1 VRAVSENFLSQE
13 EIDALLKSQ
22 VVSEQETESEQEHQ
36 TSTPAGEEEDLTQ
49 EERDVL
55 GEIGNIS
62 MGSAA
67 TTLSDIVQHRVSIT
81 TPHVILS
88 NQKELFGSFVKPYVV
103 IDINYIEGLTGSNLL
118 LVGLT
123 DAAIIADL
131 MMGGT
136 GENVG
141 EELSE
146 MGLSAVSEAMNQMI
160 GSAATAMSNMFG
172 FPVVI
177 SPPRATVV
185 EFDKQ
190 ELEFDLNGN
199 AIAVVSF
206 KLVVG
211 NLIDSQIMQLI
222 PVKAAKEIVKYLL
235 APSAGDNRSPGATAE
250 DGDVEED
257 NGLED
262 FVPGSPSD
270 REIQP
275 KEIKDDTFSTRMA
288 SFTPGAGEDVER
300 GKNLDL
306 ILDVPLKVSVVLGR
320 CKKPIG
326 EVLKLVP
333 GTIVELD
340 SLADEPVD
348 ILVNGTLIAQGE
360 VVVVNEN
367 FGVQVN
373 NIISP
378 EERLRRLR
386 D

>member
-1 VRAVSENFLSQE
+1 MSENFLSQE

-22 VVSEQETESEQEHQ
+22 VVPEQETESKQEHQ
-36 TSTPAGEEEDLTQ
+36 TSTSAGEEEDLTR
-49 EERDVL
+49 EERDVI

-67 TTLSDIVQHRVSIT
+67 TTLSDIVRHRVSIT
-81 TPHVILS
+81 TPHVTLS
-88 NQKELFGSFVKPYVV
+88 NQKELFSSFVKPYVV

-160 GSAATAMSNMFG
+160 GTAATAMSNMFG

-199 AIAVVSF
+199 TIAVVSF

-211 NLIDSQIMQLI
+211 DLIDSQIMQLI
-222 PVKAAKEIVKYLL
+222 PVKAAREIVKYLL
-235 APSAGDNRSPGATAE
+235 APSAGDNGSRDATAG

-257 NGLED
+257 NGLGD
-262 FVPGSPSD
+262 FVPGTPSD

-275 KEIKDDTFSTRMA
+275 KEEIKDDTFPTRMGSYA
-288 SFTPGAGEDVER
+288 PDAGEEVER